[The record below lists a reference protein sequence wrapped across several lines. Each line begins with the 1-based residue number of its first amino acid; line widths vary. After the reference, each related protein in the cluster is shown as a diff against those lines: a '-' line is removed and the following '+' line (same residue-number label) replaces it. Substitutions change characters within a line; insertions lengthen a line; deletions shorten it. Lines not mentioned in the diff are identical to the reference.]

1 VWWLK
6 LQRSVWPSAV
16 VVGAVLG
23 EDGLKV
29 PLAEDQDAVG
39 ELGSGGQD
47 EAFGEAVRSRTARR
61 DLHGVDPGAG
71 QDGVERCGELA
82 GAVADE
88 EPEGVG
94 AVVEVHEQIAGLL
107 SGPRSGRVAGRA
119 EDVQVAGAD
128 LEGEEEIRFRVM
140 AQSTWKKSTASMVVA
155 CARRN
160 RLQDVSVARSG
171 AGSIRRS
178 LGIRRI
184 VDAPTRCPSLSS
196 SPWMRR

>member
-1 VWWLK
+1 
-6 LQRSVWPSAV
+6 
-16 VVGAVLG
+16 
-23 EDGLKV
+23 
-29 PLAEDQDAVG
+29 
-39 ELGSGGQD
+39 
-47 EAFGEAVRSRTARR
+47 
-61 DLHGVDPGAG
+61 
-71 QDGVERCGELA
+71 
-82 GAVADE
+82 
-88 EPEGVG
+88 
-94 AVVEVHEQIAGLL
+94 
-107 SGPRSGRVAGRA
+107 VAGRA

-171 AGSIRRS
+171 AGGIRRS

-184 VDAPTRCPSLSS
+184 VDALTRCPSLSS